1 MSDLSAL
8 VARLEAV
15 AGRLESAASGS
26 GGGGGGGGGG
36 GSGGASVE
44 AYDEILNTEVKAYLD
59 SSTAI
64 GGDVA
69 TQAELVNAA
78 FQAQRAFLVVVGT
91 SKKPSDSVFQS
102 LISATSKAMMAV
114 SEFKEKNFRSKQSNH
129 LSGVAEGLGA
139 LGWVTVSPKPAPYVK
154 EMASSGEFYINRVI
168 KDMKDTDKSHVPVAA
183 NPTVATGAA
192 KGGLFAELSKGG
204 AVTSGLEK
212 VDKSEM
218 THKNPGLRKTAV
230 VSAGATA
237 KKAPAKVFGSA
248 AAKVYDPVFELQGK
262 KWVVEH
268 QKDNRSIVIE
278 AEGVNQLV
286 YIYKC
291 TGSTIQIKGKVAAIT
306 MDGCKKSAVVFEN
319 CVAAFELINCQSV
332 QAQTTGS
339 VATISI
345 DKTDGAAIYLSKDS
359 IGAEII
365 TAKSSEMNISVP
377 NLDDPEGDM
386 IEMPVPEQ
394 FKTTFD
400 PATKTLVTTM
410 TDIAG

>member
-1 MSDLSAL
+1 
-8 VARLEAV
+8 
-15 AGRLESAASGS
+15 
-26 GGGGGGGGGG
+26 
-36 GSGGASVE
+36 
-44 AYDEILNTEVKAYLD
+44 
-59 SSTAI
+59 
-64 GGDVA
+64 
-69 TQAELVNAA
+69 
-78 FQAQRAFLVVVGT
+78 
-91 SKKPSDSVFQS
+91 
-102 LISATSKAMMAV
+102 MAV

-168 KDMKDTDKSHVPVAA
+168 KDMKDTDKSHVVWARGYNAIYAALEKFVKAHHTTGLEWNASGGDAAAAAPAAAPAPAAAKPVAA
-183 NPTVATGAA
+183 NPTIATGAA

-204 AVTSGLEK
+204 AVTSGLKK